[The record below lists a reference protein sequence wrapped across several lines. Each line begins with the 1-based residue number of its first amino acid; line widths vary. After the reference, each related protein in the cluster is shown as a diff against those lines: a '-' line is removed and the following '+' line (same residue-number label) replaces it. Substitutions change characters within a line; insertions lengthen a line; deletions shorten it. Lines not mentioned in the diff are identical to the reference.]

1 MKGDSH
7 LSLSAID
14 ESCIYASSGYL
25 YVNSEYSR
33 VSVFDIS
40 GKLVVSF
47 NTGNL
52 VEPVA
57 LESGI
62 YIVKVETDGHSV
74 TGKVVL

>member
-1 MKGDSH
+1 M
-7 LSLSAID
+7 
-14 ESCIYASSGYL
+14 
-25 YVNSEYSR
+25 
-33 VSVFDIS
+33 FDIS